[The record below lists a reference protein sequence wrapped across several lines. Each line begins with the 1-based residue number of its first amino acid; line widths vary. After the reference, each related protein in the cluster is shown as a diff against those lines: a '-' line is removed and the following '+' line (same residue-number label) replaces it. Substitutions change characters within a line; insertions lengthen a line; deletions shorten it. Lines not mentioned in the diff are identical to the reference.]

1 MIITAIDSEERL
13 RAVVPE
19 ILPMIQDGLVAM
31 FDTEVFAGI
40 ESENSP
46 TSD

>member
-1 MIITAIDSEERL
+1 
-13 RAVVPE
+13 
-19 ILPMIQDGLVAM
+19 MIQDGLVAM

-40 ESENSP
+40 ESENSR